1 VDALMWIRGFSL
13 NASFSA
19 RSSRAIEGL
28 RSGNPKKPKPEKN
41 SHVVFSAGA
50 LLAVLTLA
58 GCASIPPSRPP
69 SSSEVQSSPIVDDLR
84 DEGDWDGSG
93 GAVNMRNRGEA
104 LADFALRL
112 RGTPYRFGGASLAGF
127 DCSGLVFYAH
137 RQLGLTVPR
146 TSREQEADAEN
157 IKPRKLRRGDLV
169 FFKIGSRKVNH
180 VGIYIGKS
188 RFVHAPGAGKPVT
201 INSLDDDFYAET
213 FFSAGRYWDRWP
225 H

>member
-1 VDALMWIRGFSL
+1 MLALG
-13 NASFSA
+13 
-19 RSSRAIEGL
+19 
-28 RSGNPKKPKPEKN
+28 
-41 SHVVFSAGA
+41 
-50 LLAVLTLA
+50 
-58 GCASIPPSRPP
+58 GCASAPSTQPAHTPQTQSP
-69 SSSEVQSSPIVDDLR
+69 STVDDTR
-84 DEGDWDGSG
+84 SGDEWDGSG

-112 RGTPYRFGGASLAGF
+112 RGTPYRYGGASLDGF

-146 TSREQEADAEN
+146 TSREQEEDAEN

-169 FFKIGSRKVNH
+169 FFKIGGRHVNH
-180 VGIYIGKS
+180 VGIYIGKH

-201 INSLDDDFYAET
+201 INSLDDDFYAES
-213 FFSAGRYWDRWP
+213 FFSAGRYWDRLP